1 MMTFRNSR
9 EIAAP
14 PSKVFAAFEDPERL
28 ALWWGPDGFS
38 NTFEAFEFAPGG
50 KWSFVMTGPD
60 LKNYPNKIMVTDI
73 ESHRRV
79 GIHHVSPPRYRLTM
93 TLEPTPEGG
102 TLASWNQEFENPD
115 VGRRMERI
123 VVPANEELLE
133 RLSAEVARLG

>member
-14 PSKVFAAFEDPERL
+14 PSKVFAAFE
-28 ALWWGPDGFS
+28 
-38 NTFEAFEFAPGG
+38 FAPGG

-60 LKNYPNKIMVTDI
+60 RKNYPNKIMVTDI

-79 GIHHVSPPRYRLTM
+79 GIHHVSPPRYRLTV

-102 TLASWNQEFENPD
+102 TLVSWNQEFENPD